1 MKKGMNINDSVH
13 GLVRLTAYEKKILC
27 SPEFNRL
34 HDVYQNS
41 TVFMTFPANR
51 TKRFEHSIGCMYLAS
66 EMFYRAVLN
75 SDDGTLDT
83 FFSEFGKEMQEIQ
96 KSLVKE
102 KIANVIESVIINQ
115 DVCLCDDAYVDTPD
129 WKDLLDVSVGYTDGS
144 LIPYNLK
151 EKYRIVY
158 LILIQSLRAAALLH
172 DVGHPPFS
180 HIVESA
186 INKAKNDVSD
196 ARRLLSGEDFE
207 KTFNPERLKVFENA
221 LNSIKPGSQLHEKMG
236 FAISRNVLSEIVT
249 DNRNSNNK
257 EYACTSF
264 FEQTVML
271 CTLKILSD
279 EGYFKY
285 VHAVIDASLDCDRL
299 DYVVRDYR
307 GSGINAGD
315 LDYKRIFNELKLF
328 YKSEKS
334 ESGKPRFCI
343 PAKAIGAVEN
353 FLKKRCNLY
362 MDVIYH
368 HRVIKTDMLLE
379 DVVYR
384 LILKYLKEKA
394 REESSGFDR
403 RITVATP
410 DDISGLWTPL
420 TGATRQERAEKL
432 TQWNDSWL
440 MVLLRRIYYRD
451 LFGKDLSDLAEEDKI
466 IYIEL
471 TELLRNVRQFNSMI
485 KRREDYNF
493 VNMGIACILKERRD
507 LMRQK
512 LKETINRMKQLRRL
526 NEKIPNTLILLDSL
540 TKDEN
545 SFNILNM
552 LFKNLRQNKFMFDS
566 EYVKEIVRNA
576 CRKFSGDAYVKVVF
590 KTLGD
595 GLSRDANKKIYF
607 YGNDATYEIEEIS
620 EIKSVL
626 EKETDSIP
634 AFYFYVAPGSEDKL
648 NENKGEALLQLGKE
662 IGTLL
667 ADGFDRI
674 LDFLSAKRK
683 EQIGRAHV

>member
-75 SDDGTLDT
+75 SDDGTLDK

-96 KSLVKE
+96 KSLDKE

-115 DVCLCDDAYVDTPD
+115 DVCLCDDAYLDTPD

-196 ARRLLSGEDFE
+196 ARRLLRGEDFE
-207 KTFNPERLKVFENA
+207 KTFNPERLNVFENA

-315 LDYKRIFNELKLF
+315 LDYKRIFNELKLI
-328 YKSEKS
+328 YKAEKS

-394 REESSGFDR
+394 REESSGFDK

-566 EYVKEIVRNA
+566 EYVKEIVRDA

-674 LDFLSAKRK
+674 LDFLSEKRK
-683 EQIGRAHV
+683 WQTKEAG

>member
-285 VHAVIDASLDCDRL
+285 VHAVTDASLDCDRL

-683 EQIGRAHV
+683 RQTKEAG

>member
-96 KSLVKE
+96 KSLDKE

-186 INKAKNDVSD
+186 IDKAKNDVSD
-196 ARRLLSGEDFE
+196 ARRLLRGEEFE
-207 KTFNPERLKVFENA
+207 KTFNPERLNVFENA

-315 LDYKRIFNELKLF
+315 LDYKRIFNELKLI
-328 YKSEKS
+328 YKAEKS

-451 LFGKDLSDLAEEDKI
+451 LFGKELSDLAEEDKI

-566 EYVKEIVRNA
+566 EYVKEIVRDA

-648 NENKGEALLQLGKE
+648 NENKGETLLQLGKE

-674 LDFLSAKRK
+674 LDFLSEKRK
-683 EQIGRAHV
+683 WQTKEAG

>member
-75 SDDGTLDT
+75 SDDGTLDK

-96 KSLVKE
+96 KSLDKE
-102 KIANVIESVIINQ
+102 KIANVIKSVIINQ
-115 DVCLCDDAYVDTPD
+115 DVCLCDDAYLDTPD

-196 ARRLLSGEDFE
+196 ARRLLRGEDFE
-207 KTFNPERLKVFENA
+207 KTFNPERLNVFENA

-315 LDYKRIFNELKLF
+315 LDYKRIFNELKLI
-328 YKSEKS
+328 YKAEKS

-394 REESSGFDR
+394 REESSGFDK

-451 LFGKDLSDLAEEDKI
+451 LFGKELSDLAEEDKI

-674 LDFLSAKRK
+674 LDFLSEKRK
-683 EQIGRAHV
+683 WQTKEAG

>member
-75 SDDGTLDT
+75 SDDGTLDK

-96 KSLVKE
+96 KSLDKE

-196 ARRLLSGEDFE
+196 ARRLLSGEEFE
-207 KTFNPERLKVFENA
+207 KTFNPERLRVFENA

-315 LDYKRIFNELKLF
+315 LDYKRIFNELKLI
-328 YKSEKS
+328 YKSENS

-566 EYVKEIVRNA
+566 EYVKEIVRDA

-683 EQIGRAHV
+683 RQTKEAG

>member
-96 KSLVKE
+96 KSLDKE

-315 LDYKRIFNELKLF
+315 LDYKRIFNELKLI

-451 LFGKDLSDLAEEDKI
+451 LFGKELSDLAEEDKI

-566 EYVKEIVRNA
+566 EYVKEIVRDA

-683 EQIGRAHV
+683 RQTKEAG

>member
-683 EQIGRAHV
+683 RQTKEAG

>member
-394 REESSGFDR
+394 REESSGFDK

-683 EQIGRAHV
+683 RQTKEAG

>member
-75 SDDGTLDT
+75 SDDGTLDK

-96 KSLVKE
+96 KSLDKE

-115 DVCLCDDAYVDTPD
+115 DVCLCDDAYLDTPD
-129 WKDLLDVSVGYTDGS
+129 WKDLLDVSVGYTDSS

-196 ARRLLSGEDFE
+196 ARRLLRGEDFE
-207 KTFNPERLKVFENA
+207 KTFNPERLNVFENA

-315 LDYKRIFNELKLF
+315 LDYKRIFNELKLI
-328 YKSEKS
+328 YKAEKS

-394 REESSGFDR
+394 REESSGFDK

-683 EQIGRAHV
+683 RQTKEAG

>member
-1 MKKGMNINDSVH
+1 MKKSMNINDSVH

-96 KSLVKE
+96 KSLDKE
-102 KIANVIESVIINQ
+102 KIANVIKSVIINQ
-115 DVCLCDDAYVDTPD
+115 DVCLCDDAYLDTPD

-207 KTFNPERLKVFENA
+207 KTFNPERLNVFENA

-315 LDYKRIFNELKLF
+315 LDYKRIFNELKLI
-328 YKSEKS
+328 YKAEKS

-394 REESSGFDR
+394 REESSGFDK

-683 EQIGRAHV
+683 RQTKEAG

>member
-75 SDDGTLDT
+75 SDDGTLDK

-96 KSLVKE
+96 KSLDKE

-115 DVCLCDDAYVDTPD
+115 DVCLCDDAYLDTPD

-196 ARRLLSGEDFE
+196 ARRLLRGEDFE
-207 KTFNPERLKVFENA
+207 KTFNPERLNVFENA

-315 LDYKRIFNELKLF
+315 LDYKRIFNELKLI
-328 YKSEKS
+328 YKAEKS

-394 REESSGFDR
+394 REESSGFDK

-451 LFGKDLSDLAEEDKI
+451 LFGKDLSDLAEDKI

-683 EQIGRAHV
+683 RQTKEAG

>member
-96 KSLVKE
+96 KSLDKE

-315 LDYKRIFNELKLF
+315 LDYKRIFNELKLI

-451 LFGKDLSDLAEEDKI
+451 LFGKELSDLAEEDKI

-566 EYVKEIVRNA
+566 EYVKEIVRDA

-674 LDFLSAKRK
+674 LDFLSEKRK
-683 EQIGRAHV
+683 WQTKEAG

>member
-96 KSLVKE
+96 KSLDKE

-207 KTFNPERLKVFENA
+207 KTFNPERLNVFENA

-683 EQIGRAHV
+683 RQTKEAG

>member
-362 MDVIYH
+362 MDAIYH
-368 HRVIKTDMLLE
+368 HRVIKKDMLLE

-683 EQIGRAHV
+683 RQTKEAG

>member
-1 MKKGMNINDSVH
+1 M
-13 GLVRLTAYEKKILC
+13 
-27 SPEFNRL
+27 
-34 HDVYQNS
+34 
-41 TVFMTFPANR
+41 
-51 TKRFEHSIGCMYLAS
+51 
-66 EMFYRAVLN
+66 
-75 SDDGTLDT
+75 
-83 FFSEFGKEMQEIQ
+83 
-96 KSLVKE
+96 
-102 KIANVIESVIINQ
+102 
-115 DVCLCDDAYVDTPD
+115 
-129 WKDLLDVSVGYTDGS
+129 
-144 LIPYNLK
+144 
-151 EKYRIVY
+151 
-158 LILIQSLRAAALLH
+158 
-172 DVGHPPFS
+172 
-180 HIVESA
+180 
-186 INKAKNDVSD
+186 
-196 ARRLLSGEDFE
+196 SGEDFE

-451 LFGKDLSDLAEEDKI
+451 LFGKELSDLAEEDKI

-566 EYVKEIVRNA
+566 EYVKEIVRDA

-607 YGNDATYEIEEIS
+607 TAM
-620 EIKSVL
+620 
-626 EKETDSIP
+626 
-634 AFYFYVAPGSEDKL
+634 
-648 NENKGEALLQLGKE
+648 
-662 IGTLL
+662 TLL
-667 ADGFDRI
+667 MK
-674 LDFLSAKRK
+674 SRK
-683 EQIGRAHV
+683 FRK

>member
-51 TKRFEHSIGCMYLAS
+51 TKRFEHSIGCIYLAS

-129 WKDLLDVSVGYTDGS
+129 WKDLLDVSGGDTDGS

-683 EQIGRAHV
+683 RQTKEAG

>member
-96 KSLVKE
+96 KSLDKE

-315 LDYKRIFNELKLF
+315 LDYKRIFNELKLI

-451 LFGKDLSDLAEEDKI
+451 LFGKELSDLAEEDKI

-566 EYVKEIVRNA
+566 EYVKEIVRDA

-626 EKETDSIP
+626 EKETDSIL

-674 LDFLSAKRK
+674 LDFLSEKRK
-683 EQIGRAHV
+683 WQTKEAG

>member
-75 SDDGTLDT
+75 SDDGTLDK

-96 KSLVKE
+96 KSLDKE

-315 LDYKRIFNELKLF
+315 LDYKRIFNELKLI

-683 EQIGRAHV
+683 RQTKEAG

>member
-75 SDDGTLDT
+75 SDDGTLDK

-96 KSLVKE
+96 KSLDKE

-115 DVCLCDDAYVDTPD
+115 DVCLCDDAYLDTPD

-196 ARRLLSGEDFE
+196 ARRLLRGEDFE
-207 KTFNPERLKVFENA
+207 KTFNPERLNVFENA

-315 LDYKRIFNELKLF
+315 LDYKRIFNELKLI
-328 YKSEKS
+328 YKAEKS

-394 REESSGFDR
+394 REESSGFDK

-432 TQWNDSWL
+432 TLWNDSWL

-683 EQIGRAHV
+683 RQTKEAG

>member
-75 SDDGTLDT
+75 SDDGTLDK

-96 KSLVKE
+96 KSLDKE

-115 DVCLCDDAYVDTPD
+115 DVCLCDDAYLDTPD

-207 KTFNPERLKVFENA
+207 KTFNPERLNVFENA

-315 LDYKRIFNELKLF
+315 LDYKRIFNELKLI
-328 YKSEKS
+328 YKAEKS

-394 REESSGFDR
+394 REESSGFDK

-683 EQIGRAHV
+683 RQTKEAG

>member
-96 KSLVKE
+96 KSLDKE
-102 KIANVIESVIINQ
+102 KIANVIKSVIINQ
-115 DVCLCDDAYVDTPD
+115 DVCLCDDAYLDTPD

-315 LDYKRIFNELKLF
+315 LDYKRIFNELKLI
-328 YKSEKS
+328 YKAEKS

-394 REESSGFDR
+394 REESSGFDK

-566 EYVKEIVRNA
+566 EYVKEIVRDA

-683 EQIGRAHV
+683 RQTKEAG

>member
-1 MKKGMNINDSVH
+1 MKKSMNINDSVH

-75 SDDGTLDT
+75 SDDGTLDK

-96 KSLVKE
+96 KSLDKE
-102 KIANVIESVIINQ
+102 KIANVIKSVNINQ
-115 DVCLCDDAYVDTPD
+115 DVCLCDDAYLDTPD

-196 ARRLLSGEDFE
+196 ARRLLRGEDFE
-207 KTFNPERLKVFENA
+207 KTFNPERLNVFENA

-315 LDYKRIFNELKLF
+315 LDYKRIFNELKLI
-328 YKSEKS
+328 YKAEKS

-362 MDVIYH
+362 LDVIYH

-394 REESSGFDR
+394 REESSGFDK

-683 EQIGRAHV
+683 RQTKEAG

>member
-75 SDDGTLDT
+75 SDDGTLDK

-96 KSLVKE
+96 KSLDKE
-102 KIANVIESVIINQ
+102 KIANVIKSVIINQ
-115 DVCLCDDAYVDTPD
+115 DVCLCDDAYLDTPD

-207 KTFNPERLKVFENA
+207 KTFNPERLNVFENA

-315 LDYKRIFNELKLF
+315 LDYKRIFNELKLI
-328 YKSEKS
+328 YKAEKS

-394 REESSGFDR
+394 REESSGFDK

-683 EQIGRAHV
+683 RQTKEAG

>member
-115 DVCLCDDAYVDTPD
+115 DICLCDDAYVDTPD

-683 EQIGRAHV
+683 RQTKEAG

>member
-1 MKKGMNINDSVH
+1 MKKGMNINGSVH

-96 KSLVKE
+96 KSLDKE

-315 LDYKRIFNELKLF
+315 LDYKRIFNELKLI

-451 LFGKDLSDLAEEDKI
+451 LFGKELSDLAEEDKI

-485 KRREDYNF
+485 KRREDYNL
-493 VNMGIACILKERRD
+493 VNMGIARILKERRD

-566 EYVKEIVRNA
+566 EYVKEIVRDA

-595 GLSRDANKKIYF
+595 GLSSDANKKIYF

-674 LDFLSAKRK
+674 LDFFFYYIKWQTK
-683 EQIGRAHV
+683 EAG

>member
-315 LDYKRIFNELKLF
+315 LDYKRIFNELKLI
-328 YKSEKS
+328 YKAEKS

-451 LFGKDLSDLAEEDKI
+451 LFGKELSDLAEEDKI

-566 EYVKEIVRNA
+566 EYVKEIVRDA

-674 LDFLSAKRK
+674 LDFLSEKRK
-683 EQIGRAHV
+683 WQTKEAG

>member
-96 KSLVKE
+96 KSLDKE

-115 DVCLCDDAYVDTPD
+115 DVCLCDDAYLDTPD

-196 ARRLLSGEDFE
+196 ARRLLRGEDFE

-315 LDYKRIFNELKLF
+315 LDYKRIFNELKLI

-451 LFGKDLSDLAEEDKI
+451 LFGKELSDLAEEDKI

-566 EYVKEIVRNA
+566 EYVKEIVRDA

-674 LDFLSAKRK
+674 LDFLSEKRK
-683 EQIGRAHV
+683 WQTKEAG

>member
-96 KSLVKE
+96 KSLDKE
-102 KIANVIESVIINQ
+102 KIANVIKSVIINQ
-115 DVCLCDDAYVDTPD
+115 DVCLCDDAYLDTPD

-315 LDYKRIFNELKLF
+315 LDYKRIFNELKLI
-328 YKSEKS
+328 YKAEKS

-451 LFGKDLSDLAEEDKI
+451 LFGKELSDLAEEDKI

-683 EQIGRAHV
+683 RQTKEAG

>member
-1 MKKGMNINDSVH
+1 MKKSMNINDSVH

-96 KSLVKE
+96 KSLDKE
-102 KIANVIESVIINQ
+102 KIANVIKSVIINQ
-115 DVCLCDDAYVDTPD
+115 DVCLCDDAYLDTPD

-315 LDYKRIFNELKLF
+315 LDYKRIFNELKLI
-328 YKSEKS
+328 YKAEKS

-648 NENKGEALLQLGKE
+648 NENNGEALLQLGQE

-683 EQIGRAHV
+683 RQTKEAG

>member
-75 SDDGTLDT
+75 SDDGTLDK

-96 KSLVKE
+96 KSLDKE
-102 KIANVIESVIINQ
+102 KISNVIESVIINQ
-115 DVCLCDDAYVDTPD
+115 DVCLCDDAYLDTPD

-279 EGYFKY
+279 KDYFKY

-315 LDYKRIFNELKLF
+315 LDYKRIFNELKLI
-328 YKSEKS
+328 YKSEKN

-394 REESSGFDR
+394 REESSGFDK

-683 EQIGRAHV
+683 RQTKEAG

>member
-75 SDDGTLDT
+75 SDDGTLDK

-96 KSLVKE
+96 KSLDKE
-102 KIANVIESVIINQ
+102 KISNVIKSVIINQ
-115 DVCLCDDAYVDTPD
+115 DVCLCDDAYLDTPD

-196 ARRLLSGEDFE
+196 ARRLLSEEDFE

-315 LDYKRIFNELKLF
+315 LDYKRIFNELKLI
-328 YKSEKS
+328 YKAEKS

-566 EYVKEIVRNA
+566 EYVKEIVRDA

-634 AFYFYVAPGSEDKL
+634 AFYFYVAPGSKDKL
-648 NENKGEALLQLGKE
+648 NENKGKALLQLGKE

-683 EQIGRAHV
+683 RQTKEAG

>member
-75 SDDGTLDT
+75 SDDGTLDK

-96 KSLVKE
+96 KSLDKE
-102 KIANVIESVIINQ
+102 KIANVIKSVIINQ
-115 DVCLCDDAYVDTPD
+115 DVCLCDDAYLDTPD

-315 LDYKRIFNELKLF
+315 LDYKRIFNELKLI
-328 YKSEKS
+328 YKAEKS

-394 REESSGFDR
+394 REESSGFDK

-683 EQIGRAHV
+683 RQTKEAG

>member
-96 KSLVKE
+96 KSLDKE
-102 KIANVIESVIINQ
+102 KIANVIKSVIINQ
-115 DVCLCDDAYVDTPD
+115 DVCLCDDAYLDTPD

-315 LDYKRIFNELKLF
+315 LDYKRIFNELKLI
-328 YKSEKS
+328 YKAEKS

-384 LILKYLKEKA
+384 LILKYLKEKV

-683 EQIGRAHV
+683 RQTKEAG

>member
-207 KTFNPERLKVFENA
+207 KTFNPERLKVFEYA

-315 LDYKRIFNELKLF
+315 LDYKRIFNELKLI

-683 EQIGRAHV
+683 RQTKEAG

>member
-1 MKKGMNINDSVH
+1 MKKSMNINDSVH

-96 KSLVKE
+96 KSLDKE
-102 KIANVIESVIINQ
+102 KIANVIKSVIINQ
-115 DVCLCDDAYVDTPD
+115 DVCLCDDAYLDTPD

-315 LDYKRIFNELKLF
+315 LDYKRIFNELKLI
-328 YKSEKS
+328 YKAEKS

-451 LFGKDLSDLAEEDKI
+451 LFGKELSDLAEEDKI

-683 EQIGRAHV
+683 RQTKEAG